1 MFVVGL
7 TGGIGSGK
15 STVAE
20 LFRDHGIFAIDAD
33 DVAREVVLPGE
44 PALDAIR
51 QHFGEGILTQ
61 DGTLDRAALRQRVFS
76 DDEER
81 EWLESLLHPRIE
93 ARLKHYLAEADSP
106 YQLLVSPLLLE
117 TAQYRLC
124 QHIIVVDVS
133 HETQLQR
140 TISRDGN
147 DRDQVERIIAT
158 QMPRQERLAA
168 AGNVIDND
176 QPLERVREAV
186 AGLHQHLLA
195 MAAEV
200 SGDRLS

>member
-20 LFRDHGIFAIDAD
+20 LFREHGIFAIDAD

-44 PALDAIR
+44 PALEAIR
-51 QHFGEGILTQ
+51 QHFGEDVIHK
-61 DGTLDRAALRQRVFS
+61 DGTLNRAALRERVFN
-76 DDEER
+76 DDHER
-81 EWLESLLHPRIE
+81 QWLESLLHPRIE
-93 ARLKHYLAEADSP
+93 ERLEHYLAEADSP

-117 TAQYRLC
+117 TEQYRLC

-133 HETQLQR
+133 QETQIQR
-140 TISRDGN
+140 TTARDDN
-147 DRDQVERIIAT
+147 DRAQVERIIAT

-168 AGNVIDND
+168 ASNVIDND
-176 QPLERVREAV
+176 QPLEHVREAV

-200 SGDRLS
+200 SGDSLA